1 MISGKARAHRT
12 SAQVVACS
20 FKMVRVTGS
29 GKFTKAVSKKLHV
42 EDAEDKDEADS
53 DKEEETVKEV
63 VKDDEQENAD
73 GSDDEEGQMEVM
85 LKKKGTLDGFRLEED
100 AANGSGEEEESDE
113 SDLEDSEDERELEDE
128 VQRLKTEA
136 AKRMAATKTA
146 KPPPENETEE
156 ERMAREKSETAEA
169 LSLIHI

>member
-53 DKEEETVKEV
+53 DKEEETVK
-63 VKDDEQENAD
+63 DDEQENAD
-73 GSDDEEGQMEVM
+73 GSDDEEEAG
-85 LKKKGTLDGFRLEED
+85 GSDDDED
-100 AANGSGEEEESDE
+100 DE
-113 SDLEDSEDERELEDE
+113 DVELEDE
-128 VQRLKTEA
+128 DEDDGLGGSD
-136 AKRMAATKTA
+136 
-146 KPPPENETEE
+146 NDDEE
-156 ERMAREKSETAEA
+156 EEEGAVKTGKSRKRNVFIDDAAEVSSRPEPTRVIPLA
-169 LSLIHI
+169 AVQFQRRVNIAAA

>member
-53 DKEEETVKEV
+53 DKEEETVK
-63 VKDDEQENAD
+63 DDEQENAD
-73 GSDDEEGQMEVM
+73 GSDDEEEAG
-85 LKKKGTLDGFRLEED
+85 GSDDDED
-100 AANGSGEEEESDE
+100 DE
-113 SDLEDSEDERELEDE
+113 DVELEDE
-128 VQRLKTEA
+128 DEDDGLGGSD
-136 AKRMAATKTA
+136 
-146 KPPPENETEE
+146 NDEE
-156 ERMAREKSETAEA
+156 EEEGAVKTGKSRKRNVFIDDAAEVSSRPEPTRVIPLA
-169 LSLIHI
+169 AVQFQRRVNIAAA

>member
-73 GSDDEEGQMEVM
+73 GSDDDDSADGEEWVDAEVVEM
-85 LKKKGTLDGFRLEED
+85 AFDGTN
-100 AANGSGEEEESDE
+100 AVGSGRSSGEPSGGSDF
-113 SDLEDSEDERELEDE
+113 LIAPGRA
-128 VQRLKTEA
+128 R
-136 AKRMAATKTA
+136 
-146 KPPPENETEE
+146 PPPPPGS
-156 ERMAREKSETAEA
+156 AAA
-169 LSLIHI
+169 

>member
-42 EDAEDKDEADS
+42 EDAEDNAEDKDEADS
-53 DKEEETVKEV
+53 DKEEET

-73 GSDDEEGQMEVM
+73 GSDDEEEAG
-85 LKKKGTLDGFRLEED
+85 GSDDDED
-100 AANGSGEEEESDE
+100 DE
-113 SDLEDSEDERELEDE
+113 DVELEDE
-128 VQRLKTEA
+128 DEDDGLGGSD
-136 AKRMAATKTA
+136 
-146 KPPPENETEE
+146 NDDEE
-156 ERMAREKSETAEA
+156 EEEGAVKTGKSRKRNVFIDDAAEVSSRPEPTRVIPLA
-169 LSLIHI
+169 AVQFQRRVNIAAA

>member
-63 VKDDEQENAD
+63 VKDDDE
-73 GSDDEEGQMEVM
+73 DDEDV
-85 LKKKGTLDGFRLEED
+85 
-100 AANGSGEEEESDE
+100 
-113 SDLEDSEDERELEDE
+113 ELEDE
-128 VQRLKTEA
+128 DEDDGLGGSD
-136 AKRMAATKTA
+136 
-146 KPPPENETEE
+146 NDDEE
-156 ERMAREKSETAEA
+156 EEEGAVKTGKSRKRNVFIDDAAEVSSRPEPTRVIPLA
-169 LSLIHI
+169 AVQFQRRVNIAAA

>member
-42 EDAEDKDEADS
+42 VEDAEDKDEADS

-73 GSDDEEGQMEVM
+73 GSDDDEEG
-85 LKKKGTLDGFRLEED
+85 GGSDDDED
-100 AANGSGEEEESDE
+100 DE
-113 SDLEDSEDERELEDE
+113 DVELEDE
-128 VQRLKTEA
+128 DEDDGLGGSD
-136 AKRMAATKTA
+136 
-146 KPPPENETEE
+146 NDDEE
-156 ERMAREKSETAEA
+156 EEEGAVKTGKSRKRNVFIDDAAEVSSRPEPTRVIPLA
-169 LSLIHI
+169 AVQFQRRVNIAAA

>member
-73 GSDDEEGQMEVM
+73 GSDDEEEG
-85 LKKKGTLDGFRLEED
+85 GGSDDDED
-100 AANGSGEEEESDE
+100 DE
-113 SDLEDSEDERELEDE
+113 DVELEDE
-128 VQRLKTEA
+128 DEDDGLGGSD
-136 AKRMAATKTA
+136 
-146 KPPPENETEE
+146 NDEE
-156 ERMAREKSETAEA
+156 EGEGAVKTGKSRKRNVFIDDAAEVSSRPEPTRVIPLA
-169 LSLIHI
+169 AVQFQRRVNIAAA

>member
-53 DKEEETVKEV
+53 DKEEETVK
-63 VKDDEQENAD
+63 DDEQENAD
-73 GSDDEEGQMEVM
+73 GSDDEEEG
-85 LKKKGTLDGFRLEED
+85 GGSDDDED
-100 AANGSGEEEESDE
+100 DE
-113 SDLEDSEDERELEDE
+113 DVELEDE
-128 VQRLKTEA
+128 DEDDGLGG
-136 AKRMAATKTA
+136 
-146 KPPPENETEE
+146 PDNDDEE
-156 ERMAREKSETAEA
+156 EEEGAVKTGKSRKRNVFIDDAAEVSSRPEPTRVIPLA
-169 LSLIHI
+169 AVQFQRRVNIAAA

>member
-53 DKEEETVKEV
+53 DKEEETVK
-63 VKDDEQENAD
+63 DDEQENAD
-73 GSDDEEGQMEVM
+73 GSDDEEEAG
-85 LKKKGTLDGFRLEED
+85 GSDDDED
-100 AANGSGEEEESDE
+100 DE
-113 SDLEDSEDERELEDE
+113 DVELEDE
-128 VQRLKTEA
+128 DEDDGLGG
-136 AKRMAATKTA
+136 
-146 KPPPENETEE
+146 PDNDDEE
-156 ERMAREKSETAEA
+156 EEEGAVKTGKSRKRNVFIDDAAEVSSRPEPTRVIPLA
-169 LSLIHI
+169 AVQFQRRVNIAAA

>member
-53 DKEEETVKEV
+53 DKEEETVK
-63 VKDDEQENAD
+63 DDEQENAD
-73 GSDDEEGQMEVM
+73 GSDDEEEAGGSDDDE
-85 LKKKGTLDGFRLEED
+85 GDED
-100 AANGSGEEEESDE
+100 V
-113 SDLEDSEDERELEDE
+113 ELEDE
-128 VQRLKTEA
+128 DEDDGLGGSD
-136 AKRMAATKTA
+136 
-146 KPPPENETEE
+146 NDDEE
-156 ERMAREKSETAEA
+156 EEEGAVKTGKSRKRNVFIDDAAEVSSRPEPTRVIPLA
-169 LSLIHI
+169 AVQFQRRVNIAAA

>member
-53 DKEEETVKEV
+53 DKEEETVK
-63 VKDDEQENAD
+63 DDEQENAD
-73 GSDDEEGQMEVM
+73 GSDDEEEAG
-85 LKKKGTLDGFRLEED
+85 GSDDDED
-100 AANGSGEEEESDE
+100 DE
-113 SDLEDSEDERELEDE
+113 DVELEDE
-128 VQRLKTEA
+128 DEDAGLGGSD
-136 AKRMAATKTA
+136 
-146 KPPPENETEE
+146 NDDEE
-156 ERMAREKSETAEA
+156 EEEGAVKTGKSRKRNVFIDDAAEVSSRPEPTRVIPLA
-169 LSLIHI
+169 AVQFQRRVNIAAA

>member
-53 DKEEETVKEV
+53 DKEEETVK
-63 VKDDEQENAD
+63 DDEQENAD
-73 GSDDEEGQMEVM
+73 GSDDDEEG
-85 LKKKGTLDGFRLEED
+85 GGSDDDED
-100 AANGSGEEEESDE
+100 DE
-113 SDLEDSEDERELEDE
+113 DVELEDE
-128 VQRLKTEA
+128 DEDDGLGGSD
-136 AKRMAATKTA
+136 
-146 KPPPENETEE
+146 NDDEE
-156 ERMAREKSETAEA
+156 EEEGAVKTGKSRKRNVFIDDAAEVSSRPEPTRVIPLA
-169 LSLIHI
+169 AVQFQRRVNIAAA

>member
-73 GSDDEEGQMEVM
+73 GSDDEEEAG
-85 LKKKGTLDGFRLEED
+85 GSDDDED
-100 AANGSGEEEESDE
+100 D
-113 SDLEDSEDERELEDE
+113 EDEELEDE
-128 VQRLKTEA
+128 DEDDGLGGSD
-136 AKRMAATKTA
+136 
-146 KPPPENETEE
+146 NDDEE
-156 ERMAREKSETAEA
+156 EEEGAVKTGKSRKRNVFIDDAAEVSSRPEPTRVIPLA
-169 LSLIHI
+169 AVQFQRRVNIAAA

>member
-53 DKEEETVKEV
+53 DKEEETVK
-63 VKDDEQENAD
+63 DDEQENAD
-73 GSDDEEGQMEVM
+73 GSDDEE
-85 LKKKGTLDGFRLEED
+85 EEEGAVKTGKSRKRNVFIDD
-100 AANGSGEEEESDE
+100 AA
-113 SDLEDSEDERELEDE
+113 E
-128 VQRLKTEA
+128 VSSRPEPTRVIPLAAVQFQRRVNIA
-136 AKRMAATKTA
+136 AA
-146 KPPPENETEE
+146 
-156 ERMAREKSETAEA
+156 
-169 LSLIHI
+169 

>member
-73 GSDDEEGQMEVM
+73 GSDDEE
-85 LKKKGTLDGFRLEED
+85 EEEGAVKTGKSRKRNVFIDD
-100 AANGSGEEEESDE
+100 AA
-113 SDLEDSEDERELEDE
+113 E
-128 VQRLKTEA
+128 VSSRPEPTRVIPLAAVQFQRRVNIA
-136 AKRMAATKTA
+136 AA
-146 KPPPENETEE
+146 
-156 ERMAREKSETAEA
+156 
-169 LSLIHI
+169 

>member
-53 DKEEETVKEV
+53 DKEEETVK
-63 VKDDEQENAD
+63 DDEQENAD
-73 GSDDEEGQMEVM
+73 GSDDEEEG
-85 LKKKGTLDGFRLEED
+85 GGSDDDED
-100 AANGSGEEEESDE
+100 DE
-113 SDLEDSEDERELEDE
+113 DVELEDE
-128 VQRLKTEA
+128 DEDDGLGGSD
-136 AKRMAATKTA
+136 
-146 KPPPENETEE
+146 NDDEE
-156 ERMAREKSETAEA
+156 EEEGAVKTGKSRKRNVFIDDAAEVSSRPEPTRVIPLA
-169 LSLIHI
+169 AVQFQRRVNIAAA

>member
-53 DKEEETVKEV
+53 DKEEETVK
-63 VKDDEQENAD
+63 DDEQENAD
-73 GSDDEEGQMEVM
+73 GSDDEEEG
-85 LKKKGTLDGFRLEED
+85 GGSDDDED
-100 AANGSGEEEESDE
+100 DE
-113 SDLEDSEDERELEDE
+113 DVELEDE
-128 VQRLKTEA
+128 DEDDGLGGSD
-136 AKRMAATKTA
+136 
-146 KPPPENETEE
+146 NDEE
-156 ERMAREKSETAEA
+156 EEEEGAVKTGKSRKRNVFIDDAAEVSSRPEPTRVIPLA
-169 LSLIHI
+169 AVQFQRRVNIAAA

>member
-53 DKEEETVKEV
+53 DKEEETVK
-63 VKDDEQENAD
+63 DDEQENAD
-73 GSDDEEGQMEVM
+73 GSDDEEEAGGSDDDEDDEDVG
-85 LKKKGTLDGFRLEED
+85 LEDEDEDDGLG
-100 AANGSGEEEESDE
+100 GSDNDDEEEEEGAVKTGKSRKRNVFID
-113 SDLEDSEDERELEDE
+113 DAAE
-128 VQRLKTEA
+128 VSSRPEPTRVIPLAAVQFQRRVNIA
-136 AKRMAATKTA
+136 AA
-146 KPPPENETEE
+146 
-156 ERMAREKSETAEA
+156 
-169 LSLIHI
+169 

>member
-1 MISGKARAHRT
+1 MISGKVSAHRT

-20 FKMVRVTGS
+20 FKKVRVTGS

-73 GSDDEEGQMEVM
+73 GSDDEEEAG
-85 LKKKGTLDGFRLEED
+85 GSDDDED
-100 AANGSGEEEESDE
+100 DE
-113 SDLEDSEDERELEDE
+113 DVELEDE
-128 VQRLKTEA
+128 DEDDGLGGSD
-136 AKRMAATKTA
+136 
-146 KPPPENETEE
+146 NDDEE
-156 ERMAREKSETAEA
+156 EEEGAVKTGKSRKRNVFIDDAAEVSSRPEPTRVIPLA
-169 LSLIHI
+169 AVQFQRRVNIAAA

>member
-63 VKDDEQENAD
+63 VKPVKGDDWVVD
-73 GSDDEEGQMEVM
+73 F
-85 LKKKGTLDGFRLEED
+85 LRGFIL
-100 AANGSGEEEESDE
+100 
-113 SDLEDSEDERELEDE
+113 
-128 VQRLKTEA
+128 
-136 AKRMAATKTA
+136 
-146 KPPPENETEE
+146 
-156 ERMAREKSETAEA
+156 
-169 LSLIHI
+169 

>member
-53 DKEEETVKEV
+53 DKEEETVK
-63 VKDDEQENAD
+63 DDEQENAD
-73 GSDDEEGQMEVM
+73 GSDDEEEAG
-85 LKKKGTLDGFRLEED
+85 GSDDDED
-100 AANGSGEEEESDE
+100 DE
-113 SDLEDSEDERELEDE
+113 DVELEDE
-128 VQRLKTEA
+128 DEDDGLGG
-136 AKRMAATKTA
+136 
-146 KPPPENETEE
+146 PDNDDEE
-156 ERMAREKSETAEA
+156 EEEGAMKTGKSRKRNVFIDDAAEVSSRPEPTRVIPLA
-169 LSLIHI
+169 AVQFQRRVNIAAA

>member
-73 GSDDEEGQMEVM
+73 GSDD
-85 LKKKGTLDGFRLEED
+85 DED
-100 AANGSGEEEESDE
+100 DE
-113 SDLEDSEDERELEDE
+113 DVELEDE
-128 VQRLKTEA
+128 DEDDEDEDDGLGGSD
-136 AKRMAATKTA
+136 
-146 KPPPENETEE
+146 NDDEE
-156 ERMAREKSETAEA
+156 EEEGAVKTGKSRKRNVFIDDAAEVSSRPEPTRVIPLA
-169 LSLIHI
+169 AVQFQRRVNIAAA

>member
-53 DKEEETVKEV
+53 DKEEETVK
-63 VKDDEQENAD
+63 DDEQENAD
-73 GSDDEEGQMEVM
+73 GSDDEEEAGGSDDDEDDEVV
-85 LKKKGTLDGFRLEED
+85 
-100 AANGSGEEEESDE
+100 
-113 SDLEDSEDERELEDE
+113 ELEDE
-128 VQRLKTEA
+128 DEDDGLGGSD
-136 AKRMAATKTA
+136 
-146 KPPPENETEE
+146 NDDEE
-156 ERMAREKSETAEA
+156 EEEGAVKTGKSRKRNVFIDDAAEVSSRPEPTRVIPLA
-169 LSLIHI
+169 AVQFQRRVNIAAA

>member
-53 DKEEETVKEV
+53 DKEEETVK
-63 VKDDEQENAD
+63 DDEQENAD
-73 GSDDEEGQMEVM
+73 GSDDEEEAG
-85 LKKKGTLDGFRLEED
+85 GSDDDED
-100 AANGSGEEEESDE
+100 DEDDEDDKDDEDDQDDEDDEDDEDVVRPLLQDICKTVRRAA
-113 SDLEDSEDERELEDE
+113 
-128 VQRLKTEA
+128 
-136 AKRMAATKTA
+136 
-146 KPPPENETEE
+146 PPPT
-156 ERMAREKSETAEA
+156 
-169 LSLIHI
+169 

>member
-73 GSDDEEGQMEVM
+73 GSDDEEEAG
-85 LKKKGTLDGFRLEED
+85 GSDDDED
-100 AANGSGEEEESDE
+100 DE
-113 SDLEDSEDERELEDE
+113 DVELEDE
-128 VQRLKTEA
+128 DEDDGLGGSD
-136 AKRMAATKTA
+136 
-146 KPPPENETEE
+146 NDDEE
-156 ERMAREKSETAEA
+156 EEGAVKTGKSRKRNVFIDDAAEVSSRPEPTRVIPLA
-169 LSLIHI
+169 AVQFQRRVNIAAA

>member
-73 GSDDEEGQMEVM
+73 GSDDEEEAG
-85 LKKKGTLDGFRLEED
+85 GSDDDED
-100 AANGSGEEEESDE
+100 DE
-113 SDLEDSEDERELEDE
+113 DVELEDE
-128 VQRLKTEA
+128 DEDDGLGGSD
-136 AKRMAATKTA
+136 
-146 KPPPENETEE
+146 NDEE
-156 ERMAREKSETAEA
+156 EEEGAVKTGKSRKRNVFIDDAAEVSSRPEPTRVIPLA
-169 LSLIHI
+169 AVQFQRRVNIAAA

>member
-73 GSDDEEGQMEVM
+73 GSDDEEEAG
-85 LKKKGTLDGFRLEED
+85 GSDDDED
-100 AANGSGEEEESDE
+100 DE
-113 SDLEDSEDERELEDE
+113 DVELEDE
-128 VQRLKTEA
+128 DEDDGLGGSD
-136 AKRMAATKTA
+136 
-146 KPPPENETEE
+146 NDE
-156 ERMAREKSETAEA
+156 ERGGGGGREDGQIAQAQRVHRRCRRGEFPAPSRRA
-169 LSLIHI
+169 SSHSPPFNSNGV

>member
-1 MISGKARAHRT
+1 MISVKARAHRT
-12 SAQVVACS
+12 TAQVDACS

-73 GSDDEEGQMEVM
+73 GADDEEEG
-85 LKKKGTLDGFRLEED
+85 GGSDDDED
-100 AANGSGEEEESDE
+100 DE
-113 SDLEDSEDERELEDE
+113 DVELEDE
-128 VQRLKTEA
+128 DEDDGLGG
-136 AKRMAATKTA
+136 
-146 KPPPENETEE
+146 PDNDDEE
-156 ERMAREKSETAEA
+156 EEEGAVKTGKSRKRNVFIDDAAEVSSRPEPTRVIPLA
-169 LSLIHI
+169 AVQFQRRVNIAAA